1 MQRRRISYA
10 PPPVAPSSYRGTDS
24 APVDGYEE
32 DDQATLMW
40 QGSSRLPDF
49 GQGSFSAPQQWTD
62 TPMAFEPPARVP
74 SPMPSMAPV
83 AMDLAHERAPSNARK
98 HDVLAWLPL
107 ASAAC
112 VTVAVAVFLFAIAF
126 TTSLGS
132 NRQSNASAGAT
143 ITNVL
148 PAPAKVAPSMMPV
161 MQPTVSAP
169 IAPREETI
177 APAITTE
184 PRTAEPRTAEPRIA
198 VVTLPRR
205 NVVTPPTIAAAP
217 VGPVVEQPVKK
228 TAAAPRADDEAVS
241 AQKMLEEAQRETAGA
256 L

>member
-24 APVDGYEE
+24 VSVEGDEE

-40 QGSSRLPDF
+40 QGSSRLPNF
-49 GQGSFSAPQQWTD
+49 GPAPQQWTD
-62 TPMAFEPPARVP
+62 TPMAFEPPPARVP
-74 SPMPSMAPV
+74 APMPSMAPV
-83 AMDLAHERAPSNARK
+83 AMDLSRAPANARK
-98 HDVLAWLPL
+98 HDVAAWLPL

-112 VTVAVAVFLFAIAF
+112 VTIAIAVFLFAIAF

-132 NRQSNASAGAT
+132 NRHSNASAGAT
-143 ITNVL
+143 ITNVM
-148 PAPAKVAPSMMPV
+148 PAPAKIAPSMVPV
-161 MQPTVSAP
+161 MQPTVSVP
-169 IAPREETI
+169 VAPREETAEPPI
-177 APAITTE
+177 TITTE
-184 PRTAEPRTAEPRIA
+184 PPSAEPRAAEPRTAA
-198 VVTLPRR
+198 VTQPRR
-205 NVVTPPTIAAAP
+205 NVVTPPAAAAP
-217 VGPVVEQPVKK
+217 IAPIAPVEQQPVKK